1 MCSESRDTE
10 VSTDTLTKNNT
21 GDRNI
26 ECQKLESKYVKL
38 FKYVIIGMYSVLYIL
53 DIGIL

>member
-1 MCSESRDTE
+1 MD
-10 VSTDTLTKNNT
+10 KNNT

-26 ECQKLESKYVKL
+26 EICQKFKSKYVKL
-38 FKYVIIGMYSVLYIL
+38 FKYVMGTYGVLYIL

>member
-1 MCSESRDTE
+1 MD
-10 VSTDTLTKNNT
+10 KNNT

-38 FKYVIIGMYSVLYIL
+38 FKYVIGMYSVLYIL